1 MITQTMF
8 CRLVLMLTLTV
19 YATQGC
25 NKKSNP
31 ASSTKVETTNT
42 SSTEKEKEP
51 VLESSKNIK
60 GSVMFTYDY
69 CGGAAPSDEM
79 IKRLRTPRAISNY
92 TLYIKAGVKNND
104 TPILDS
110 SNCNEQ
116 GQFSFKVK
124 PGKYVIL
131 TPDQIKTFSTKN
143 YTSKYLQVDDEQCLK
158 QWWEDGLHKVNVA
171 NDNVTLADTILH
183 QRCNG
188 LGLVPCMSFTG
199 PLPPMMRRE

>member
-1 MITQTMF
+1 MITHTVF
-8 CRLVLMLTLTV
+8 CRLLVMITITV

-31 ASSTKVETTNT
+31 ASSAKVET
-42 SSTEKEKEP
+42 SSAGSGEKEKEP
-51 VLESSKNIK
+51 LPESQKNIQGIVK
-60 GSVMFTYDY
+60 FTYDY

-79 IKRLRTPRAISNY
+79 LKRLQTPRAISNY
-92 TLYIKAGVKNND
+92 ILYLKAGTKNND
-104 TPILDS
+104 TPVLDS

-116 GQFSFKVK
+116 GQYNFKVK

-131 TPDQIKTFSTKN
+131 TVDQIKNFSTKN

-158 QWWEDGLHKVNVA
+158 QWWENGLYKVTVGNEDVA
-171 NDNVTLADTILH
+171 LADTILN

-188 LGLVPCMSFTG
+188 LGLIPCMSFTG